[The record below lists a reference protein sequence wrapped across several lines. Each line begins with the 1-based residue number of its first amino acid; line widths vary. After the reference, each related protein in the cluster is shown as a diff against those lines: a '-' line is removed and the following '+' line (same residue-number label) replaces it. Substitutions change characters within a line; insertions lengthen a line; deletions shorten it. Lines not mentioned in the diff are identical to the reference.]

1 MSVGDPG
8 PRPYRGP
15 LQGLAELA
23 ELMGGESPA
32 SRRFLR
38 GLALGALVGAA
49 IAGSR
54 IWARRGQPP
63 ARPGSTDVTDAS
75 TDRARSSRRR

>member
-8 PRPYRGP
+8 PPPYRGP
-15 LQGLAELA
+15 LQGLADLA

-38 GLALGALVGAA
+38 GLALGAIVGAA

-54 IWARRGQPP
+54 LWARR
-63 ARPGSTDVTDAS
+63 ARAAS
-75 TDRARSSRRR
+75 NGAEPQAREEERP

>member
-1 MSVGDPG
+1 MSVRDPE
-8 PRPYRGP
+8 PPSYRGP

-23 ELMGGESPA
+23 ELLGGETPG

-54 IWARRGQPP
+54 LWARRGHVEPGDRRVTRDAPETP
-63 ARPGSTDVTDAS
+63 AD
-75 TDRARSSRRR
+75 

>member
-1 MSVGDPG
+1 MSARDPE
-8 PRPYRGP
+8 PPPYRGP
-15 LQGLAELA
+15 LQGLGELA
-23 ELMGGESPA
+23 ELLGGDTPG

-54 IWARRGQPP
+54 IWARRNHREPGDSHGE
-63 ARPGSTDVTDAS
+63 RPDEERT
-75 TDRARSSRRR
+75 